1 MQLPRNVNRCCLK
14 ARSVVLFPPMHCQ
27 LLPIN
32 WKRQSPPPAQRFRDE
47 RMQMQRNTMHHG
59 CDVTHLRRICL
70 YRSNAELKI
79 KIIPDTRIITDV
91 LFVVQL
97 KITLAFSVYKW
108 LLFHHDIKK
117 TCCTLFCRFCQ
128 SYCRKCKFLAE
139 KKTLGSR
146 FFSPVFSAIC
156 WFMYLIS
163 QYFLLQNI
171 NVFPNIF

>member
-47 RMQMQRNTMHHG
+47 RMQMQRNTMHPG

-79 KIIPDTRIITDV
+79 KIIPDTTIITDV

-97 KITLAFSVYKW
+97 KITLASSVYKW

-139 KKTLGSR
+139 KRHWAPDSFHL
-146 FFSPVFSAIC
+146 FSVLFVDLCI
-156 WFMYLIS
+156 WY
-163 QYFLLQNI
+163 
-171 NVFPNIF
+171 PNIFFYKTLTYFLTFF